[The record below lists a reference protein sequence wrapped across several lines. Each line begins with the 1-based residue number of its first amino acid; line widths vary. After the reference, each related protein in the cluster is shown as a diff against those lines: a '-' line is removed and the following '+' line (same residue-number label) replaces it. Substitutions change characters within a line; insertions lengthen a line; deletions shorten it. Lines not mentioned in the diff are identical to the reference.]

1 MPSIT
6 TWTRIEPRSRHQDMS
21 AFLQAQL
28 GDPLWSLAMQW
39 RIGEFVGQDAAF
51 PVSAELQVTSRP
63 LLAGTDDPQLPLDA
77 VLAAEPGPAPEPAR
91 ALELGTELA
100 LLLADHGASTAALD
114 ALVAAYPCRPA
125 AGAPAD
131 PQGQS
136 YLALVGGRLPDGT
149 ALLPVLRQAV
159 GSGSLP
165 ASLAAVPGTQTATV
179 LAAAADWLAGVDGQ
193 LPAAGPPDR
202 WQPATLAYR
211 AEVPVVGPDGPFA
224 SARAEDWSGDELDW
238 FDFDLAPPSGT
249 TSSGTVPSGS
259 YSDRGV
265 PHPLSFPGSPD
276 ARYWAMEDGGV
287 NFAAVPTGA
296 SDLARMVVIEFATVT
311 SPDWYLQ
318 PIRLPVGA
326 LHSVSLSVRNTF
338 GEVTEIPMLAGNLT
352 TPGQPAGGEPDW
364 ILFRPT
370 VLDGTGSIGVL
381 DGLLLPSLTA
391 DQLRSGPIESVA
403 LVRDDSYQRGWALET
418 SVAAADG
425 RVLDRRAAE
434 LPPPAPRPPVDD
446 GSQLRYLLQTPVPA
460 WAYPLVPTDEP
471 APSVQLALPDPDV
484 PPRGVLLSALTGQ
497 PVQQQL
503 VPPWQ
508 ATVIRQRRFARGPAG
523 QLLSWTARRYR
534 FGGSAASVA
543 LDFDQAVAED

>member
-6 TWTRIEPRSRHQDMS
+6 TWTRLEPRSRHQDMS
-21 AFLQAQL
+21 AFLQARL
-28 GDPLWSLAMQW
+28 GDPLWQLAMQW

-51 PVSAELQVTSRP
+51 PVTAELQVTSRP
-63 LLAGTDDPQLPLDA
+63 VLAGTDDPQLPLDA
-77 VLAAEPGPAPEPAR
+77 VLAAEPSP
-91 ALELGTELA
+91 ALEPGQALRLGTELA

-114 ALVAAYPCRPA
+114 ALVAAYPYQPDA
-125 AGAPAD
+125 AAPAD
-131 PQGQS
+131 PQGRS
-136 YLALVGGRLPDGT
+136 YLSLVGNRLPDGT

-159 GSGSLP
+159 AGGSLP
-165 ASLAAVPGTQTATV
+165 AQLAEVPRADVAAV
-179 LAAAADWLAGVDGQ
+179 LAAAADWLAGQDGQ
-193 LPAAGPPDR
+193 LPAASPPDR

-211 AEVPVVGPDGPFA
+211 GSLPVAGSSGPFA
-224 SARAEDWSGDELDW
+224 EARIEHWAGDELDW
-238 FDFDLAPPSGT
+238 FSFDLAAPSGT
-249 TSSGTVPSGS
+249 TSPGSPTPTTSS
-259 YSDRGV
+259 YSGV

-287 NFAAVPTGA
+287 NFAAVPAGP
-296 SDLARMVVIEFATVT
+296 SDLARMLVIEFATVT

-318 PIRLPVGA
+318 PVRLPVGA
-326 LHSVSLSVRNTF
+326 LHTVSLSVRNTF
-338 GEVTEIPMLAGNLT
+338 GELTQIPMLAGSLT
-352 TPGQPAGGEPDW
+352 APGGAAGGEPDW

-370 VLDGTGSIGVL
+370 VADGTGVL
-381 DGLLLPSLTA
+381 NGLLLPSLTA

-418 SVAAADG
+418 AVAAADG

-460 WAYPLVPTDEP
+460 WAFPLVPTEDP
-471 APSVQLALPDPDV
+471 APLVQLALPDPDV
-484 PPRGVLLSALTGQ
+484 PPRGVLLTALTGQ

-508 ATVIRQRRFARGPAG
+508 ATLTRQRRFARGPAG
-523 QLLSWTARRYR
+523 QLLSWTARGYR